1 MVILSEPLVGEV
13 VMRLVA
19 GVLIV
24 AAAVAAAAA
33 AAAKG
38 GHDRVKGS
46 HSSIL
51 VSRQLV

>member
-24 AAAVAAAAA
+24 AAAVAAAAE
-33 AAAKG
+33 G